1 MTLEVKNVM
10 VELSGRRILRS
21 VSFAVEPGEVVGLLG
36 PNGAGKSTLMRAIT
50 GQYPA
55 YGSIRL
61 LCQDLP
67 QLSPKRR
74 ARLIAYLPQTRIISW
89 PMSVRD
95 TVALGR
101 LPWRAFGQRMTEADH
116 QAVQDALALMDVA
129 QLAGRKATE
138 LSGGE
143 QARVLAARA
152 VAQDTPLLV
161 ADEPASGLD
170 PAHQIMMMDALRRI
184 ARKGRMVLVSLHDLT
199 LAARWCDR
207 LILVKDGDIAGCGA
221 PEELMQPE
229 RLAEV
234 FGIRAHIAREG
245 DGLVLAPTGLTEAGL
260 RQPGPAPKESD
271 PGRD

>member
-143 QARVLAARA
+143 QARVLAAR
-152 VAQDTPLLV
+152 
-161 ADEPASGLD
+161 
-170 PAHQIMMMDALRRI
+170 
-184 ARKGRMVLVSLHDLT
+184 
-199 LAARWCDR
+199 WCDR
-207 LILVKDGDIAGCGA
+207 LILLKDGDIAGCGA